1 MTTRAVKIPRA
12 TCKLFGAIKA
22 LATIK
27 RCVVLVHGPKG
38 CVYHI
43 NYILGMRGDRPSEI
57 YSTCLDEHD
66 VIFGAE
72 EKLKEAIEEL
82 DADLHPDLIAVL
94 SCCVSSIIGED
105 IAAAVRA
112 ATTGA
117 RLVAIEAGG
126 FEGDFRTGYSE
137 TLRRLVEEFVQGPC
151 EAEERSVN
159 LIGLLR
165 GGPDLRELVRIL
177 DLAGVR
183 VNAALTADAA
193 IADLERLGSAALNVV
208 VCEPAGLE
216 AAKLLE
222 RICKTPFIVA
232 DIPIGHA
239 ATVRFLDRVTESL
252 GLPSYEGEVPDD
264 TSDACRETL
273 SGRRVAIVSG
283 PTRAISMTLFLA
295 ELGLEPSLIVVDFD
309 SDTLERLKDL
319 VSPACE
325 ILIEPEQEE
334 IREQLK
340 ACRIDLL
347 FGGMLERP
355 LAASLGIEH
364 LDMMHGSQRTLGFAG
379 AEHLIAALERLKP
392 RRGEGCG

>member
-27 RCVVLVHGPKG
+27 RCAVLVHGPKG

-82 DADLHPDLIAVL
+82 DAKLRPDLIAVL

-105 IAAAVRA
+105 IAAAVKA
-112 ATTGA
+112 ASTDA
-117 RLVAIEAGG
+117 RVVGIEAGG

-137 TLRRLVEEFVQGPC
+137 TLCRLVEEFVCEPC
-151 EAEERSVN
+151 GANERSVN

-177 DLAGVR
+177 DLIGVR
-183 VNAALTADAA
+183 VNAALTADATVEE
-193 IADLERLGSAALNVV
+193 IERLGSAALNIV
-208 VCEPAGLE
+208 VCEPAGKE
-216 AAKLLE
+216 AAEVLE
-222 RICKTPFIVA
+222 QVCGTPFIVA
-232 DIPIGHA
+232 DIPVGHA
-239 ATVRFLDRVTESL
+239 ATVRFLDHIAESL
-252 GLPSYEGEVPDD
+252 GLPHYAGHDPDTD
-264 TSDACRETL
+264 GACREVL
-273 SGRRVAIVSG
+273 AGRRVAIVSG

-295 ELGLEPSLIVVDFD
+295 GLGLAPSLIVVDFD
-309 SDTLERLKDL
+309 SDTLDRLKDL
-319 VSPACE
+319 AGPECQ

-334 IREQLK
+334 IRERLK
-340 ACRIDLL
+340 TCRIDLV
-347 FGGMLERP
+347 FGGMLEKP

-379 AEHLIAALERLKP
+379 TEHLVAALTKQKP
-392 RRGEGCG
+392 RRPGGCG

>member
-1 MTTRAVKIPRA
+1 MTASRAVRIPRT

-82 DADLHPDLIAVL
+82 DARLHPDLIAVL

-105 IAAAVRA
+105 VVAAAKA
-112 ATTGA
+112 ASTGA
-117 RLVAIEAGG
+117 RVVGIEAGG

-137 TLRRLVEEFVQGPC
+137 TLCRLVEEFAQEPREVR
-151 EAEERSVN
+151 ERSVN

-165 GGPDLRELVRIL
+165 AGPDLRELVRIL
-177 DLAGVR
+177 GLIDLQ
-183 VNAALTADAA
+183 VNAVLTAGATVG
-193 IADLERLGSAALNVV
+193 DLERLGSAALSIV
-208 VCEPAGLE
+208 VCEPAGKE
-216 AAKLLE
+216 AGELLE
-222 RICKTPFIVA
+222 RICGVPFIIA
-232 DIPIGHA
+232 DIPIGYA
-239 ATVRFLDRVTESL
+239 ATLRFLDHVSATL
-252 GLPSYEGEVPDD
+252 GIVHHVAEEPGID
-264 TSDACRETL
+264 DACRTAL
-273 SGRRVAIVSG
+273 AGRRVAIVSG

-295 ELGLEPSLIVVDFD
+295 EFDLSPTLVIVDFD
-309 SDTLERLKDL
+309 SDTLARLRDL
-319 VSPACE
+319 VGPECE

-334 IREQLK
+334 IRERLE
-340 ACRIDLL
+340 ACRIDLI
-347 FGGMLERP
+347 FGGMLEKA

-364 LDMMHGSQRTLGFAG
+364 LDMMHGSQRTLGPAG
-379 AEHLIAALERLKP
+379 GEHLIAALTKQRP
-392 RRGEGCG
+392 RRPGW

>member
-1 MTTRAVKIPRA
+1 MTASRAVRIPRT

-82 DADLHPDLIAVL
+82 DARLHPDLIAVL

-105 IAAAVRA
+105 VVAAAKA
-112 ATTGA
+112 ASTGA
-117 RLVAIEAGG
+117 RVVGIEAGG

-137 TLRRLVEEFVQGPC
+137 TLCRLVEEFAQEPREVR
-151 EAEERSVN
+151 ERSVN

-165 GGPDLRELVRIL
+165 AGPDLRELVRIL
-177 DLAGVR
+177 GLIDLQ
-183 VNAALTADAA
+183 VNAVLTAGATVG
-193 IADLERLGSAALNVV
+193 DLERLGSAALSIV
-208 VCEPAGLE
+208 VCEPAGKE
-216 AAKLLE
+216 AGELLE
-222 RICKTPFIVA
+222 RICGVPFIIA
-232 DIPIGHA
+232 DIPIGYA
-239 ATVRFLDRVTESL
+239 ATLRFLDHVSATL
-252 GLPSYEGEVPDD
+252 GIVHHVAEEPGID
-264 TSDACRETL
+264 DACRTAL
-273 SGRRVAIVSG
+273 AGRRVAIVSG

-295 ELGLEPSLIVVDFD
+295 EFDLSPALVIVDFD
-309 SDTLERLKDL
+309 SDTLARLRDL
-319 VSPACE
+319 VGPECE

-334 IREQLK
+334 IRERLE
-340 ACRIDLL
+340 ACRIDLI
-347 FGGMLERP
+347 FGGMLEKA

-364 LDMMHGSQRTLGFAG
+364 LDMMHGSQRTLGPAG
-379 AEHLIAALERLKP
+379 GEHLIAALTKQRP
-392 RRGEGCG
+392 RRPGW

>member
-27 RCVVLVHGPKG
+27 RCAVLVHGPKG

-82 DADLHPDLIAVL
+82 DAKLRPDLIAVL

-105 IAAAVRA
+105 ITAAVKA
-112 ATTGA
+112 ASTDA
-117 RLVAIEAGG
+117 RVVGIEAGG
-126 FEGDFRTGYSE
+126 FEDDFRTGYSE
-137 TLRRLVEEFVQGPC
+137 TLRRLVEEFVREPC
-151 EAEERSVN
+151 EVEERSVN

-177 DLAGVR
+177 DLIGVR
-183 VNAALTADAA
+183 VNAALTADATVEE
-193 IADLERLGSAALNVV
+193 IERLGSAALNIV
-208 VCEPAGLE
+208 VCEPAGKE
-216 AAKLLE
+216 AAEMLE
-222 RICKTPFIVA
+222 RVCGTPFIVA
-232 DIPIGHA
+232 EIPIGHA
-239 ATVRFLDRVTESL
+239 ATVRFLDRIAESL
-252 GLPSYEGEVPDD
+252 GLPHYAGHDLD
-264 TSDACRETL
+264 TDGACRDAL
-273 SGRRVAIVSG
+273 AGRRVAIVSG

-295 ELGLEPSLIVVDFD
+295 DLDLAPSLIVVDFD
-309 SDTLERLKDL
+309 SDTLDRLKDL
-319 VSPACE
+319 AGPECE

-334 IREQLK
+334 IREMLK
-340 ACRIDLL
+340 ACRIDLV
-347 FGGMLERP
+347 FGGMLEKP

-364 LDMMHGSQRTLGFAG
+364 LDMMHGSQRTLGFTG
-379 AEHLIAALERLKP
+379 TEHLVAALAKQKP
-392 RRGEGCG
+392 RRSGGCG

>member
-1 MTTRAVKIPRA
+1 MTARAVKIPRA

-66 VIFGAE
+66 VVFGAE
-72 EKLKEAIEEL
+72 EKLREAIEEL
-82 DADLHPDLIAVL
+82 DAKLRPELIAVL

-105 IAAAVRA
+105 IAAAVNA
-112 ATTGA
+112 ASTGA
-117 RLVAIEAGG
+117 RVVGIEAGG

-137 TLRRLVEEFVQGPC
+137 TLRRLVEEFVRGPC
-151 EAEERSVN
+151 VVEERSVN

-177 DLAGVR
+177 DLVGFR
-183 VNAALTADAA
+183 VNAALTADATLE
-193 IADLERLGSAALNVV
+193 DLRRLGSAALNIV
-208 VCEPAGLE
+208 VCEPAGRE
-216 AAKLLE
+216 AAEALE
-222 RICKTPFIVA
+222 RICGTPFIVA
-232 DIPIGHA
+232 DIPVGHA
-239 ATVRFLDRVTESL
+239 ATVRFLDRIAESL
-252 GLPSYEGEVPDD
+252 GLPRYAGQDPDTD
-264 TSDACRETL
+264 GACREVL
-273 SGRRVAIVSG
+273 AGRRVAIVSG
-283 PTRAISMTLFLA
+283 PTRAISMTFFLA
-295 ELGLEPSLIVVDFD
+295 DLGLAPSLIVVDFD

-319 VSPACE
+319 AGPECE

-334 IREQLK
+334 IREKLE
-340 ACRIDLL
+340 ACRIDLV
-347 FGGMLERP
+347 FGGMLEKP

-379 AEHLIAALERLKP
+379 AEHLIAALEKQKP
-392 RRGEGCG
+392 RRGGGCG